1 MVRNNCERA
10 PIMNRIDVTYP
21 LTISDYRRASYYGL
35 ALRQYKTLRIL
46 IILIGLAV
54 TSVFTAAIWNKGA
67 ELAALLVCICV
78 IWLLT
83 LFSRMERGIR
93 RYLKTPG
100 NMIGCEYHVTLES
113 HRIEIRVPERKV
125 NYSVKINDLAAVF
138 ELSGLFMIYISSQD
152 AYLLPFRVL
161 TKEQQETLKDV
172 FRRHLG
178 DRFNENKKL
187 SFKRK

>member
-1 MVRNNCERA
+1 
-10 PIMNRIDVTYP
+10 MNKIEVSYP
-21 LTISDYRRASYYGL
+21 LTVNDYRRASYYGL
-35 ALRQYKTLRIL
+35 AIRQYKSLRFLIL
-46 IILIGLAV
+46 LVGFAV
-54 TSVFTAAIWNKGA
+54 TASIGTAMWGDGA
-67 ELAALLVCICV
+67 KLAAALWAILV

-83 LFSRMERGIR
+83 IFAGAERDIR
-93 RYLKTPG
+93 RYVKHPDT
-100 NMIGCEYHVTLES
+100 MIGCEYQMTLES
-113 HRIEIRVPERKV
+113 HRIQIKVPARKV

>member
-1 MVRNNCERA
+1 
-10 PIMNRIDVTYP
+10 MNRIDVTYP

-54 TSVFTAAIWNKGA
+54 TSVFTAAMWNKGA
-67 ELAALLVCICV
+67 ELAALWVCICV

>member
-1 MVRNNCERA
+1 
-10 PIMNRIDVTYP
+10 MNRIDVTYP

-46 IILIGLAV
+46 IIVIGLAV
-54 TSVFTAAIWNKGA
+54 TSVFTAAMWNKGA

-172 FRRHLG
+172 FRHHLG

>member
-1 MVRNNCERA
+1 
-10 PIMNRIDVTYP
+10 MNRIDVTYP

-35 ALRQYKTLRIL
+35 AIRQYKILRFL
-46 IILIGLAV
+46 IILIGLSV
-54 TSVFTAAIWNKGA
+54 TSIFTAVLWNRGT
-67 ELAALLVCICV
+67 ELAVILTCISV

-83 LFSRMERGIR
+83 LFSSMERGIR
-93 RYLKTPG
+93 RYLKTPN

-125 NYSVKINDLAAVF
+125 NYSVKINDLIAVF
-138 ELSGLFMIYISSQD
+138 ELNGLFMIYISSQD

-178 DRFNENKKL
+178 ERFNENKKL